1 VVESI
6 QDLFG
11 LGFEETKVDDHPA
24 FIQRLGFHGNLYGE
38 VMAMEGLAFSPYIPK
53 VMSGGKIGF
62 DFNFVHD
69 RNWQPKK
76 EKRLEHSAKRKNEII
91 EGDAF
96 NLLD

>member
-1 VVESI
+1 
-6 QDLFG
+6 
-11 LGFEETKVDDHPA
+11 
-24 FIQRLGFHGNLYGE
+24 
-38 VMAMEGLAFSPYIPK
+38 MAVKRLAFPPYLPK

-69 RNWQPKK
+69 RNRQPKK